1 MITPLCSK
9 NKGVIIFML
18 LEENKKPSAE
28 LKMNYD
34 KSKKQLGTT
43 ILFKISVVINL
54 VTFLSIFILTSIL
67 SPNSINNF
75 FHSNPDAGYQFYSI
89 KLFLIIILILLLIS
103 ASLVVAIAYSSNLN
117 KINDN
122 IFVFSFLA
130 IFSFN

>member
-75 FHSNPDAGYQFYSI
+75 FHSNPDAGYQFFSI
-89 KLFLIIILILLLIS
+89 NII
-103 ASLVVAIAYSSNLN
+103 A
-117 KINDN
+117 
-122 IFVFSFLA
+122 FVLTM
-130 IFSFN
+130 IKHYQ